1 MTWKL
6 YALVSAGAFVAT
18 YLVSGP
24 GALTQLT
31 HVRPPNGAPAA
42 TKSAP
47 TANVESDIQEQADR
61 LEAHVRGEVAYRAPT
76 RNPFQFAERPR
87 PVTRQVI
94 APKVTETPPPPVPLP
109 PSITLSGI
117 AEDHVNGVL
126 QRTAIFSSPA
136 GVALAREGDIVGV
149 SYRVMTIE
157 QDVVTLDNVN
167 GGLPLRLSL
176 SRP

>member
-31 HVRPPNGAPAA
+31 HVRPPNGAAA
-42 TKSAP
+42 AKSAP
-47 TANVESDIQEQADR
+47 AANVESDIQEQADR
-61 LEAHVRGEVAYRAPT
+61 LEAHVRGEVAYRTPT

-87 PVTRQVI
+87 PVTRVI

-109 PSITLSGI
+109 PPITLSGI

-126 QRTAIFSSPA
+126 QFTAIFSSPT
-136 GVALAREGDIVGV
+136 GVALAREGDIVGG

-157 QDVVTLDNVN
+157 PGVVTLDNVN